1 MLVVMVEVGVY
12 QSVCLSLGY
21 VGLAMVPP
29 PTPTFAKSNMMPLG
43 VNMWMHMEL
52 GMNRM
57 MKMTMKTK
65 MPMTQ

>member
-1 MLVVMVEVGVY
+1 M
-12 QSVCLSLGY
+12 GY

-52 GMNRM
+52 GMHRM
-57 MKMTMKTK
+57 MKMTMNTK